1 VVVGFALLLG
11 VCLVVAILL
20 AFVAQAPE
28 PPPDC
33 QPGTECGGPPGGG
46 TDASPAP
53 PPGSTTGVPGSPGP
67 VPPGTIGIRAGTP
80 WISTQL
86 GYQFEYSDLWALDTS
101 NEDPREADLDYQGTS
116 GDGVLIVA
124 AVPTSEADPQAYAD
138 RWLGQLK
145 AFAPDLK
152 ADASEKNAILGP
164 EIGFVDGIGASYAG
178 SWTSPQSATTPV
190 GIGMVVASDGKTTAA
205 VVVIVWNPDKSVG
218 SKWLQYNIR
227 SRAEL
232 TLKTFRWGPS

>member
-1 VVVGFALLLG
+1 
-11 VCLVVAILL
+11 
-20 AFVAQAPE
+20 
-28 PPPDC
+28 
-33 QPGTECGGPPGGG
+33 
-46 TDASPAP
+46 
-53 PPGSTTGVPGSPGP
+53 VPS
-67 VPPGTIGIRAGTP
+67 GTIGIRAGTP

-86 GYQFEYSDLWALDTS
+86 GYQFEYSDWWALDTS

-124 AVPTSEADPQAYAD
+124 AVPTSEADPQAYAS

-145 AFAPDLK
+145 EFAPDLK
-152 ADASEKNAILGP
+152 ADDREKNAILGP
-164 EIGFVDGIGASYAG
+164 EIGFVDGIGATYAG

-190 GIGMVVASDGKTTAA
+190 GIGMVVASDGRTTAA

-218 SKWLQYNIR
+218 SRWLQYNIR